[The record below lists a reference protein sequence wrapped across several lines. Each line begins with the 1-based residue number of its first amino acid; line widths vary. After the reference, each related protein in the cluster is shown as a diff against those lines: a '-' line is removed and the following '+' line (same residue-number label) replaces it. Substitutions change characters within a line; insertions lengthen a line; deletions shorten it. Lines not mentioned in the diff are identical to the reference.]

1 MNERSFSGFVIEL
14 HQSMEKQKQKQF
26 IEKQLLSRSLTKRQ
40 KLTERVRKGNGKF
53 LPLKSLSA

>member
-14 HQSMEKQKQKQF
+14 HQSMEKQKQF